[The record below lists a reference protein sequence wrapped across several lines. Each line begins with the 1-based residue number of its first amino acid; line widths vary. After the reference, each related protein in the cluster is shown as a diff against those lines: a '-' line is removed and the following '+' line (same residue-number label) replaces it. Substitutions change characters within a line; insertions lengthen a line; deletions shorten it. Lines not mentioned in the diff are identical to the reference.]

1 MRKVTY
7 PLVYAGK
14 QQRFARCVVVG
25 DLIFVSGSS
34 GRTKET
40 GEVASDDTK
49 EQMIVALDKIRA
61 TLQEVG
67 SNMNNIVKTVIY
79 LKRLDDYQLMRDTEL
94 EYYKKYAPNLIDEP
108 PASTFL
114 VPASLSRPNMLIE
127 IDVTAV
133 K

>member
-79 LKRLDDYQLMRDTEL
+79 LKRLEDTEL